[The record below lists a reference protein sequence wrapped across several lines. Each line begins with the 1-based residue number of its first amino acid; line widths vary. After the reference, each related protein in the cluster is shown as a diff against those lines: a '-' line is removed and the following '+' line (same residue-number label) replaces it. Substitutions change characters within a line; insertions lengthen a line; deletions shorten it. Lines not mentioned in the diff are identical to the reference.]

1 MYHAADHTMSNV
13 MANIG
18 LWDEEFARL
27 NDLRKKKRIGSS
39 DWLEMQAE
47 ARLSAKNVCSMDAA
61 KRSFLKVL
69 DRMIAE
75 K

>member
-18 LWDEEFARL
+18 LWDEEFVRL
-27 NDLRKKKRIGSS
+27 DKLRQKKGIWGS
-39 DWLEMQAE
+39 DWREMQAE
-47 ARLSAKNVCSMDAA
+47 ARLNAKNVCSMDTA
-61 KRSFLKVL
+61 KRSFLKGL
-69 DRMIAE
+69 AQAITE